1 MELGDHSAFG
11 AVRVAIVPVQPP
23 LPRLRP
29 RRLRDLLARVHDASG
44 DGSAGLSAIGVSA
57 LASVILF
64 IPPIH
69 MYRQL
74 RGAYGVT
81 VWGAVWRTSLLL
93 LFAMLVLIGF
103 IFLMVALGVLD

>member
-1 MELGDHSAFG
+1 MPFVWLLFPFSRRFRVYDHVVFVTYSLAFMMLL
-11 AVRVAIVPVQPP
+11 VTVA
-23 LPRLRP
+23 
-29 RRLRDLLARVHDASG
+29 
-44 DGSAGLSAIGVSA
+44 AGLSAIGVSA

-81 VWGAVWRTSLLL
+81 VWGAVWRTSLLA
-93 LFAMLVLIGF
+93 LFAIVVLIGF